1 MHPAE
6 RGRILTRIGDIIA
19 KNAERLGQIETKDN
33 GKLPKNITPSLTSWQ
48 TESFYYY
55 AGMCDKYEGRLIPSE
70 VPNMHNYLKW
80 EPFGVVALILPWNS
94 PIGTLIWKLAPAI
107 AAGLSLIHI

>member
-1 MHPAE
+1 
-6 RGRILTRIGDIIA
+6 
-19 KNAERLGQIETKDN
+19 
-33 GKLPKNITPSLTSWQ
+33 
-48 TESFYYY
+48 
-55 AGMCDKYEGRLIPSE
+55 MCDKYEGRLIPSE

-107 AAGLSLIHI
+107 AIAGANFQISVPIGEFQGRISATTPNGSHFK